1 MATLN
6 MFTSILPPEM
16 RRPVPVRFLA
26 GRRSDKG
33 MRLKDGQGRVRVF
46 SDREQCW
53 RAIQKEFGK
62 KAHLF
67 DVFSLDAKGWEHFKA
82 DVPHVEVPPDGEA
95 SPPVEHD
102 RA

>member
-1 MATLN
+1 MSTLN
-6 MFTSILPPEM
+6 RFTQILPPEM
-16 RRPVPVRFLA
+16 SRPVPVRFLA

-46 SDREQCW
+46 SNREQCW

-67 DVFSLDAKGWEHFKA
+67 DVFSLDEKGWNNFKA
-82 DVPHVEVPPDGEA
+82 EVPHIEVPADGEA
-95 SPPVEHD
+95 NHPDERNRV
-102 RA
+102 